1 MIASFLDQ
9 MLAQHD
15 ITALSLFCQSL
26 TILGNLCEEEYVDAR
41 QDVLRH
47 RLLDIVVKV
56 LSPASPCIQMY
67 GLDVLDVTLW
77 FISRISKSF
86 STRHLA
92 VDSEWPLVCG
102 LLQCLFLS
110 E

>member
-1 MIASFLDQ
+1 

-15 ITALSLFCQSL
+15 VTAFSLYCQSL
-26 TILGNLCEEEYVDAR
+26 TILGNLCEEDRVDAR

-47 RLLDIVVKV
+47 RLMDIVVKV
-56 LSPASPCIQMY
+56 ISPTSPCIQMY
-67 GLDVLDVTLW
+67 GFEALDVTLW

-102 LLQCLFLS
+102 LL
-110 E
+110 